1 MTSRSQTHRS
11 TFVLCNLGVCSLA
24 LVLGCARVATSAE
37 GSGGRSGSGN
47 SSGTGNVTGTGNRG
61 AGGGGVI
68 PDSGVGDGPCQQR
81 PYSFKPK
88 IPNVLVFVDGSGSM
102 FDITTGLPNGR
113 WGALRSAL
121 LPVIMDLQSE
131 VNFGLAI
138 FSGIIAENLCP
149 LFQTVPIA
157 PNNYANILASYPAGR
172 LRPQSVAL
180 ETPLSQSLVMIPPL
194 FAAAPKT
201 GPSYILFATDGEPDF
216 CDNDNAVCPVDAAV
230 AGIQQLFV
238 QNNITTY
245 VMGLSSDIN
254 ASTCPDALKA
264 FAAAGQNQPIANPCG
279 VHVPSQ
285 ECTGRKIWSDLR
297 TSLGRTADTSLAS
310 YVAGG
315 STTKVFQPNISDQ
328 QSLTDTLAAAFSGVK
343 SCLFD
348 LNNADGSGNPIK
360 VDTTLLN
367 KVQILV
373 CPEADPGTGLCPA
386 GAMSVPLDNTNGWR
400 VNCVPAG
407 APNCT
412 PTQLEFLGTACTNW
426 RLPDNNHIDFNFPCG
441 VIVPG

>member
-1 MTSRSQTHRS
+1 MTNRFSTPRL
-11 TFVLCNLGVCSLA
+11 TFVLCALA
-24 LVLGCARVATSAE
+24 AFPFAFGFGCAKVDPSVAGVTTGGG
-37 GSGGRSGSGN
+37 GSHG
-47 SSGTGNVTGTGNRG
+47 GTGSNTGTGNHG
-61 AGGGGVI
+61 AGGGGVV

-81 PYSFKPK
+81 PYTFTPK

-102 FDITTGLPNGR
+102 FDPGTGLPDGR

-121 LPVIMDLQSE
+121 LPVIMNLQSQ

-138 FSGIIAENLCP
+138 FSGVIAENACP
-149 LFQTVPIA
+149 IFQTVAIG
-157 PNNYANILASYPAGR
+157 PNNYDKILASYPAAR
-172 LRPQSVAL
+172 LRPQSVSL
-180 ETPLSQSLVMIPPL
+180 ETPLSQSLPMIPPL

-201 GPSYILFATDGEPDF
+201 GASYVLFATDGEPDF

-230 AGIQQLFV
+230 AGIKQLFT

-264 FAAAGQNQPIANPCG
+264 FAAAGQNQPVANPCG

-285 ECTGRKIWSDLR
+285 ECTGRPVWAALR
-297 TSLGRTADTSLAS
+297 TALGRTAQTSLVD

-315 STTKVFQPNISDQ
+315 STTKVFQPNIADQ

-343 SCLFD
+343 SCTFD
-348 LNNADGSGNPIK
+348 LNNPNGSGDPIK
-360 VDTTLLN
+360 VDTTQLD

-373 CPEADPGTGLCPA
+373 CPKADPATGLCPA
-386 GAMSVPLDNTNGWR
+386 STTAVPLDNTNGWHI
-400 VNCVPAG
+400 NCVPAG
-407 APNCT
+407 DPACK
-412 PTQLEFLGTACTNW
+412 PTQLEFTGSTCTNW

-441 VIVPG
+441 VIIPG